1 MPTEYV
7 NTAIKLFP
15 STVHSREEACL
26 LVTLLA
32 IAFAAFALIAVTVRL
47 SIYRLMGQ
55 VNVNQQDNKWQNVK
69 HYNTANDRLWKQLEE
84 KRLIKN
90 AEDEEKNVALSKI
103 CEQDM
108 ADSMRKVVKLCASQ
122 NKDLSVLERDL
133 LFTAYQNGLKS
144 KWLGGVAFHLLTTI
158 SL

>member
-7 NTAIKLFP
+7 NAAIKLFP

-55 VNVNQQDNKWQNVK
+55 VNANQQDNKWQNVK
-69 HYNTANDRLWKQLEE
+69 HYNTAQ
-84 KRLIKN
+84 
-90 AEDEEKNVALSKI
+90 
-103 CEQDM
+103 
-108 ADSMRKVVKLCASQ
+108 
-122 NKDLSVLERDL
+122 
-133 LFTAYQNGLKS
+133 
-144 KWLGGVAFHLLTTI
+144 
-158 SL
+158 